1 MRNLKLNLEYDG
13 TAFHGFQRQNGL
25 RTVQG
30 ELEARFSR
38 LLSES
43 VKVIGAG
50 RTDAGVHALGQ
61 VANFRTMRP
70 IDMRRAAQVL
80 NATLPQD
87 VKVQAC
93 EEVAEAFHARRCA
106 RSRTYQYTLIE
117 RGMPS
122 PLLGRF
128 AFLLPY
134 RIDVYRMQAAAQQLV
149 GQHDFKAFQASGS
162 ATRTTERTVRQLE
175 CRRDGDK
182 VQITVEANSFLYRMV
197 RIIVAALVAV
207 GRGELQPEAL
217 AASLSSGER
226 LPKIAPAPACG
237 LCLLRVLYR

>member
-70 IDMRRAAQVL
+70 IDIRRAAEVL

-93 EEVAEAFHARRCA
+93 
-106 RSRTYQYTLIE
+106 
-117 RGMPS
+117 
-122 PLLGRF
+122 
-128 AFLLPY
+128 
-134 RIDVYRMQAAAQQLV
+134 
-149 GQHDFKAFQASGS
+149 
-162 ATRTTERTVRQLE
+162 
-175 CRRDGDK
+175 
-182 VQITVEANSFLYRMV
+182 
-197 RIIVAALVAV
+197 
-207 GRGELQPEAL
+207 
-217 AASLSSGER
+217 
-226 LPKIAPAPACG
+226 
-237 LCLLRVLYR
+237 

>member
-1 MRNLKLNLEYDG
+1 MRNLKLTLEYDG

-30 ELEARFSR
+30 EVEARLSR
-38 LLSES
+38 LLDES

-61 VANFRTMRP
+61 VANFRTTRP
-70 IDMRRAAQVL
+70 IDMRRATQVL

-93 EEVAEAFHARRCA
+93 EEVADAFHARRCA

-117 RGMPS
+117 RGTPS

-134 RIDVYRMQAAAQQLV
+134 QIDVDRMQAAAEPLV

-162 ATRTTERTVRQLE
+162 PTRTTERTVRLLQ
-175 CRRDGDK
+175 CRRSDDT
-182 VQITVEANSFLYRMV
+182 VRIIVEANSFLYRMV

-207 GRGELQPEAL
+207 GRRDLQPEAL
-217 AASLSSGER
+217 VASLSSGER
-226 LPKIAPAPACG
+226 LAKIAPAPACG
-237 LCLLRVLYR
+237 LCLLRVLY